1 MKPILAIASL
11 CILAAVAFADP
22 APTPPQTRTPVAV
35 DSALFRFALDAAS
48 AETLQPVATTL
59 GYVTDDQRIA
69 NLERRVDELEKRCK
83 CVVAPQASESKPAGI
98 VCDENGCRIVSQGGQ
113 QSSGGSCASG
123 SCGPASGGGW
133 QPFGGRFRRR

>member
-1 MKPILAIASL
+1 MKPILCIASL

-35 DSALFRFALDAAS
+35 DSALFRFAVDAAS

-69 NLERRVDELEKRCK
+69 SLERRVDELEKQCK
-83 CVVAPQASESKPAGI
+83 CVVAPQAAEGKSAGV
-98 VCDENGCRIVSQGGQ
+98 VCDESGCRLVPQGGQ
-113 QSSGGSCASG
+113 SSGSCASG
-123 SCGPASGGGW
+123 NCGPAMSGGW

>member
-1 MKPILAIASL
+1 MKPLVILASL

-35 DSALFRFALDAAS
+35 DSALFRFAVDAAS

-69 NLERRVDELEKRCK
+69 DLERRVAELEKRCK
-83 CVVAPQASESKPAGI
+83 CGPAPQASESKQAGI
-98 VCDENGCRIVSQGGQ
+98 VCDENGCRLVPQGGQ
-113 QSSGGSCASG
+113 SSGCCAG
-123 SCGPASGGGW
+123 GNCGPASGGGW